1 MLTAHLIEREY
12 PELLHQGLAFHDQV
26 VALMAAFLERLS
38 SLVTHWLRVG
48 YCQGNFNSDNCAA
61 GGFTL
66 DYGPFGFCER
76 FDPVFQ
82 PWTGGGEHFSFFNQP
97 MAAEANAHMLWQS
110 LRLLLSEHPEKLE
123 QIDALRDGFST
134 EINAKI
140 QTMWG
145 QKLGLAVP
153 ESALVKRLFE
163 LMQTSA
169 ADFTILFRELSALPT
184 SSASL
189 QRSFGLAPNT
199 AQQEQWT
206 QWLKDWHQ
214 QLSQTGTPA
223 DISAQMRQINPK
235 YTWREW
241 LVAPAYQAA
250 EQGDYTLVKE
260 LQTIF
265 NNPYDEQSESVVHR
279 FDQPRPAALTF
290 AGGISHYSCSS

>member
-1 MLTAHLIEREY
+1 
-12 PELLHQGLAFHDQV
+12 
-26 VALMAAFLERLS
+26 
-38 SLVTHWLRVG
+38 
-48 YCQGNFNSDNCAA
+48 
-61 GGFTL
+61 
-66 DYGPFGFCER
+66 
-76 FDPVFQ
+76 
-82 PWTGGGEHFSFFNQP
+82 
-97 MAAEANAHMLWQS
+97 
-110 LRLLLSEHPEKLE
+110 
-123 QIDALRDGFST
+123 
-134 EINAKI
+134 
-140 QTMWG
+140 MWG

-265 NNPYDEQSESVVHR
+265 NNPYDEQSESVAHR
-279 FDQPRPAALTF
+279 FDQPRPAALAF